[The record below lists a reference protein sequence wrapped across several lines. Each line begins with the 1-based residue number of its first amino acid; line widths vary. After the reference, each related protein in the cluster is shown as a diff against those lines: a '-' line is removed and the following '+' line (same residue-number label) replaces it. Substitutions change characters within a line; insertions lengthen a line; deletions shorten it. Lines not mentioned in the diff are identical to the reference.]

1 MTSEKIVVL
10 NREGLHVARKFCV
23 VGTMAATAFLWVGTA
38 TAIPTE
44 EASLNACQNA
54 VKTAAARYV
63 SGKVGAVAWCLQAIS
78 THLIKYNAADASKAA
93 NLCPAVSAAE

>member
-54 VKTAAARYV
+54 VKTAAARQRQGRGRRLV
-63 SGKVGAVAWCLQAIS
+63 
-78 THLIKYNAADASKAA
+78 
-93 NLCPAVSAAE
+93 PAGDLDTSHQVQRGRCQ